1 MSGIAEKSGEE
12 NVLLKVQFSVS
23 DDSGRLVETTSEEEA
38 KKAGI
43 FNPNAKY
50 GHSMIVLSDSRLI
63 KGFREAL
70 MTANENE
77 EKTVKIAKAD
87 AFGDRQEN
95 LVVLIPMK
103 KFEEANMAPQVGMI
117 VDLDGQTGKVQ
128 SVSGGRVRV
137 DMNHELAG
145 RDVVYKFKILRKI
158 TSDQE
163 KLDSLLEEQLGL
175 KGTGKISGDV
185 ATVIVTP
192 ELMKQESYLQGKY
205 GAIQAAMQ
213 IIPNLKKLQWT
224 EEFTK

>member
-1 MSGIAEKSGEE
+1 MSEDE
-12 NVLLKVQFSVS
+12 NVLLKVQFSVT
-23 DDSGRLVETTSEEEA
+23 DEFGRIVETTDEEEA
-38 KKAGI
+38 KKNGI

-50 GHSMIVLSDSRLI
+50 GYSMIVLSDNRLI

-70 MTANENE
+70 VSANENE

-87 AFGDRQEN
+87 AFGDRKEE

-145 RDVVYKFKILRKI
+145 RDVVYKFKILKKI
-158 TSDQE
+158 SSDQE
-163 KLDSLLEEQLGL
+163 KLDSLLEEQLGI
-175 KGTGKISGDV
+175 KETGKISGDTAQV
-185 ATVIVTP
+185 LVSQDA
-192 ELMKQESYLQGKY
+192 MKKDNYLQGKY
-205 GAIQAAMQ
+205 GAIQAVLQ